1 MASRAGVVA
10 TVACTM
16 SLGRVTPASMG
27 PVTWDEVVARY
38 ATVVDYTAN
47 YDKQELAISA
57 GEMQHIRLWF
67 RKPGDVRLEW
77 LDENGKVDQVAV
89 YRQGFNDGKLIARR
103 RGMLGSLIGTVR
115 LDPRDSRA
123 LQESR
128 HPMTDVG
135 LGYIVGRL
143 EQDSRLGLISL
154 GRVVEEQ
161 VDGQPADRFEFD
173 APTGASP
180 VGVPGARRVI
190 VRVDRTMRLPADVDV
205 LDAGN
210 KALERHRFRNLHVNV
225 GLADT
230 VFALP

>member
-1 MASRAGVVA
+1 MTSRAGVVA

-16 SLGRVTPASMG
+16 SLGRVTPASIG

-38 ATVVDYTAN
+38 ATVMDYTAR
-47 YDKQELAISA
+47 YEKQELAISS
-57 GEMQHIRLWF
+57 GEMQHIRLSF
-67 RKPGDVRLEW
+67 RRPLDVRLEW
-77 LDENGKVDQVAV
+77 LDEKGKVDQVAV
-89 YRQGFNDGKLIARR
+89 YREGFNDGKLIVRR
-103 RGMLGSLIGTVR
+103 TGTLGSLIGTVR

-128 HPMTDVG
+128 HPITEVG

-143 EQDSRLGLISL
+143 EQDSRRGLISL

-161 VDGQPADRFEFD
+161 LDGEPVDRFEFD
-173 APTGASP
+173 APSGASP
-180 VGVPGARRVI
+180 LGVPGARRVI
-190 VRVDRTMRLPADVDV
+190 VRIDRATRLPAEVDV

-210 KALERHRFRNLHVNV
+210 RALERHRLRDVHVNV
-225 GLADT
+225 GLADA

>member
-27 PVTWDEVVARY
+27 PLTWDEVVARY
-38 ATVVDYTAN
+38 ATVVDYTAD

-128 HPMTDVG
+128 HPITEVG
-135 LGYIVGRL
+135 LGYIIDRL
-143 EQDSRLGLISL
+143 EQGSRHGLISVR
-154 GRVVEEQ
+154 RVVEEEL
-161 VDGQPADRFEFD
+161 DGQPVVRFEFD
-173 APTGASP
+173 VSLGFGQVA
-180 VGVPGARRVI
+180 V
-190 VRVDRTMRLPADVDV
+190 
-205 LDAGN
+205 
-210 KALERHRFRNLHVNV
+210 
-225 GLADT
+225 
-230 VFALP
+230 